1 MIREVIT
8 YLSTPCLPYAK
19 KMGYL
24 YETIAM
30 RERYRRN
37 KASWQPHLENTRRF
51 ILSAA
56 ENSAKNNRI
65 TILGSGLL
73 LDVPLKELS
82 GLFKEIILADII
94 HLPETRKTAK
104 KFKNV
109 RPIEFDASGISE
121 RIFMNI
127 SEGAMELPESEPHLP
142 ENEADLVVSLNLLS
156 QLPVVPHAY
165 ALKKIAHLDKNGATE
180 DEIIDWCRRIIESH
194 VSWLKS
200 LPCPICLISDH
211 EFLLK
216 DKNGIIREKGSTLYG
231 VSLPEPDESWTWSI
245 APIGEER
252 KGLSKE
258 LHVGAWIITKSST

>member
-1 MIREVIT
+1 MIREIIT
-8 YLSTPCLPYAK
+8 YISTPCLPYAK

-24 YETIAM
+24 YEAIAM

-51 ILSAA
+51 ILSVA
-56 ENSAKNNRI
+56 ENTAKKDRI

-82 GLFKEIILADII
+82 RLFKEVVLADII

-109 RPIEFDASGISE
+109 RLLEHDASGISE

-127 SEGAMELPESEPHLP
+127 REGVMKLPEPMPRLP

-156 QLPVVPHAY
+156 QLPVVPHVH
-165 ALKKIAHLDKNGATE
+165 ALKKMTDSE
-180 DEIIDWCRRIIESH
+180 DGVSDDDIRGWCRRLIESH
-194 VSWLKS
+194 VSWLRS
-200 LPCPICLISDH
+200 LPCQTCLISDH
-211 EFLLK
+211 SFSRK
-216 DKNGIIREKGSTLYG
+216 DRNGIIKEKGSTLYG
-231 VSLPEPDESWTWSI
+231 FNLPEPDESWTWNI
-245 APIGEER
+245 APMGEEGN
-252 KGLSKE
+252 GLSKE
-258 LHVGAWIITKSST
+258 LHVGAWVMKKSYG